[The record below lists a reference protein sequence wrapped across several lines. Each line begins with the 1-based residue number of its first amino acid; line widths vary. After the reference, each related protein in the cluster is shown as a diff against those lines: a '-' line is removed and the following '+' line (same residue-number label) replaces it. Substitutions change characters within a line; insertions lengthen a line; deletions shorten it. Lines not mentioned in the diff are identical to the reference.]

1 MAAVLKAPSALPAP
15 APIHQ
20 LHHYAYR
27 AKDAEET
34 RHFYEDILGLP
45 LYHIIQSDH
54 VPSTGEYCPYTH
66 FFFRLQDG
74 SFIAFFDLGD
84 DEAALPSPNTP
95 AWVNH
100 ISFRVDSQQALRDMK
115 ARLEAHGVEVLG
127 ITDHHIFH
135 SIYFFD
141 PNGVRLELTAQ
152 LADEFQMLQESKTAH
167 ARLAEWTARKEQWRA
182 DRAAGP
188 RPAGTTAQ
196 AAAQR
201 PARKSAGKK
210 IGQRGDAHGGQLRRD
225 CFSQRL

>member
-1 MAAVLKAPSALPAP
+1 MSAVLQSARPSLASLPAP
-15 APIHQ
+15 APIQQ

-45 LYHIIQSDH
+45 LYHIIQSDV

-74 SFIAFFDLGD
+74 SFIAFFDLGN

-95 AWVNH
+95 MWVNH
-100 ISFRVDSQQALRDMK
+100 ISFRVDSMQALKDMK
-115 ARLEAHGVEVLG
+115 ERLEAHGVEVLG

-167 ARLAEWTARKEQWRA
+167 ARLNEWTARKEQWRR
-182 DRAAGP
+182 DRAAGKVAEP
-188 RPAGTTAQ
+188 LKPQTNDRPEFV
-196 AAAQR
+196 
-201 PARKSAGKK
+201 PK
-210 IGQRGDAHGGQLRRD
+210 
-225 CFSQRL
+225 